1 MYILYKYIYTYMWVP
16 YWSYPILGGWDY
28 LYIYILNIHIH
39 NMHLTPNIIEHY
51 LPYSIHWGYNP
62 LARLTIPNFGTSK
75 VREAT
80 ENPPSTLSVPR

>member
-1 MYILYKYIYTYMWVP
+1 
-16 YWSYPILGGWDY
+16 
-28 LYIYILNIHIH
+28 
-39 NMHLTPNIIEHY
+39 MHLTPNIIEHY

-80 ENPPSTLSVPR
+80 ENPPATLSVPR